1 MPRLRVALIGLGMA
15 VGPQAKSLLDL
26 KDKAEVAW
34 AVSPSAARR
43 EAFAKNFPFPIS
55 GDVDKVLEDK
65 SVDAVLVL
73 TPPNT
78 HLDIVRRAA
87 KAGKHVLVEKPLE
100 ATTARAREMVDACAA
115 AKVRLGMV
123 LQHRFRPAA
132 VKVKQA
138 LDAGAL
144 GRLAHCSVAVPW
156 WQPQQGYYD
165 QPGRGTLARD
175 GGGVL
180 ITQAIHTLDLF
191 LHLAGPVAQVYALS
205 GTSPVHRMETEDQVV
220 ATLRLANGAM
230 GSLDCTTAAYPG
242 YPETILLA
250 GDKGSA
256 RIAGTE
262 ATIEYAGP
270 PPRRE
275 TAGGAAGGGGGA
287 DPMAFPHDW
296 HRDLIADFLD
306 AVAADREPAIPGAEA
321 LRVHHLIDAL
331 LRSAREHRAIQP
343 AD

>member
-1 MPRLRVALIGLGMA
+1 MSRLRVALIGLGMA
-15 VGPQAKSLLDL
+15 VGPHAKSLLDL

-43 EAFAKNFPFPIS
+43 EAFAQSFPFPTT
-55 GDVDKVLEDK
+55 GDLDEVLADG

-73 TPPNT
+73 TPPGT
-78 HLDIVRRAA
+78 HLDVVKRAA
-87 KAGKHVLVEKPLE
+87 ARGKHVLVEKPLE
-100 ATTARAREMVDACAA
+100 ITTARAREMVAACAA
-115 AKVRLGMV
+115 AKVRLGTV

-132 VKVKQA
+132 VMVKRA
-138 LDAGAL
+138 VAAGNL

-156 WQPQQGYYD
+156 WRPQIGYYD

-191 LHLAGPVAQVYALS
+191 MHLAGPVAEVSALA
-205 GTSPVHRMETEDQVV
+205 GTSHVHRMETEDQVA

-230 GSLDCTTAAYPG
+230 GTLDCTTVAYPG

-256 RIAGTE
+256 LIQGTE
-262 ATIEYAGP
+262 AAVEYLGP
-270 PPRRE
+270 PPKRE

-296 HRDLIADFLD
+296 HRDLIADFLA
-306 AVAADREPAIPGAEA
+306 AVAEGREPAIPGGEA
-321 LRVHHLIDAL
+321 LRVHCLIDAL
-331 LRSAREHRAIQP
+331 LKSAREKRAVEP
-343 AD
+343 EV

>member
-1 MPRLRVALIGLGMA
+1 MPRLRVALVGLGMA
-15 VGPQAKSLLDL
+15 AGPHAKSLMDL

-43 EAFAKNFPFPIS
+43 EAFAQSFPFPTT
-55 GDVDKVLEDK
+55 GDLDKVLADK

-78 HLDIVRRAA
+78 HLDVVKRAA
-87 KAGKHVLVEKPLE
+87 ARGKHVLVEKPLE
-100 ATTARAREMVDACAA
+100 ITTARARELVAACAA
-115 AKVRLGMV
+115 AKVRLGTV

-132 VKVKQA
+132 VLVKRA
-138 LDAGAL
+138 VAAGKL

-156 WQPQQGYYD
+156 WRPQIGYYD
-165 QPGRGTLARD
+165 QPGRGTLTRD

-191 LHLAGPVAQVYALS
+191 LHLAGPVAEVHALA
-205 GTSPVHRMETEDQVV
+205 GTSHVHRMETEDQVV
-220 ATLRLANGAM
+220 ATLRFASGAM
-230 GSLDCTTAAYPG
+230 GSLDCTTVAYPG
-242 YPETILLA
+242 YPESILLA

-256 RIAGTE
+256 RIQGAE
-262 ATIEYAGP
+262 AVVEYAGP
-270 PPRRE
+270 PPKRE
-275 TAGGAAGGGGGA
+275 TVGGAAGGGGGA

-306 AVAADREPAIPGAEA
+306 AVAEGREPAIPGGEA
-321 LRVHHLIDAL
+321 LSVHCLIDAL
-331 LRSAREHRAIQP
+331 LESAREGRAVRP
-343 AD
+343 EG